1 MKDQAPERVFYKL
14 QNVLT
19 VQIQKSCLPA
29 DFQATDPYKKEQILF
44 LALSQKEFLHLKH
57 FLFLVLSQAVL

>member
-29 DFQATDPYKKEQILF
+29 DFQATDPYKKEQI
-44 LALSQKEFLHLKH
+44 
-57 FLFLVLSQAVL
+57 